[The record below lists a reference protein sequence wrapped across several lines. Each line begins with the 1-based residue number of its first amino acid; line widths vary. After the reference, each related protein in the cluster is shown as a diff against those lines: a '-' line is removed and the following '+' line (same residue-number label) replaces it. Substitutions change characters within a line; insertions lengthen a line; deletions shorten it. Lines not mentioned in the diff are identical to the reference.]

1 MATRDIRGIQGWC
14 DPKFENVRDAFV
26 QNFERGLEPGGAAV
40 AVTLGGHPVVDLH
53 GGFVDRGHTQRWQKD
68 TLINLASTTK
78 GILAIC
84 VLRLV
89 DQGALELDAPV
100 ARYWPA
106 FGCLGKEGITVRDVL
121 SYRAGLPALRTRLSP
136 EALYDWTAMTEALVA
151 EEPWWPPGTQHG
163 YHAMTIGWLAG
174 ELVRRV
180 SGRTVGRYLRE
191 QLALPFDLDL
201 HIGLGP
207 REEARTADVRATRPE
222 PGQPSF
228 VETVMTDPDSM
239 SGRAFLNPVLCLT
252 PQVLNS
258 HAWRA
263 TELPFANAHGTASA
277 LAHLY
282 GALAHTGGRVLSAS
296 LVDVART
303 EHAFG
308 YDPVLREITRYGV
321 GFMLPH
327 EGFACSP
334 NPRAFGN
341 PGAGGY
347 LAFADPEASLGFAY
361 VTSKMS
367 LSTLLDP
374 RAAALSEATYA
385 CL

>member
-1 MATRDIRGIQGWC
+1 MAIQGSC
-14 DPKFENVRDAFV
+14 DPKFEKIRDAFAL
-26 QNFERGLEPGGAAV
+26 NFERGLEPGGAAV
-40 AVTLGGHPVVDLH
+40 SVTVHGRPVVDLH
-53 GGFVDRGHTQRWQKD
+53 GGFVDRGHTQPWQKD

-84 VLRLV
+84 VLHLV
-89 DQGALELDAPV
+89 DRGVIEFDAPV
-100 ARYWPA
+100 ARYWPEFA
-106 FGCLGKEGITVRDVL
+106 RAGKEGITVRDVL
-121 SYRAGLPALRTRLSP
+121 SHRAGLPAVRPRLSP
-136 EALYDWTAMTEALVA
+136 EALYDWTAMTAALAA

-180 SGRTVGRYLRE
+180 TGRTVGQYLRE
-191 QLALPFDLDL
+191 ELASPLGLDL

-207 REEARTADVRATRPE
+207 REEARTADVRTTRPE
-222 PGQPSF
+222 PGRTAF
-228 VETVMTDPDSM
+228 VQTVMNEPDSM
-239 SGRAFLNPVLCLT
+239 SGWAFLNPVLCLT

-263 TELPFANAHGTASA
+263 AELPFANAHGTASS
-277 LAHLY
+277 LAHLF
-282 GALAHTGGRVLSAS
+282 GALAHHARGHEKVLSAS
-296 LVDVART
+296 IVDAART

-308 YDPVLREITRYGV
+308 YDPVLREATRYGI

-341 PGAGGY
+341 PGAGGF

-367 LSTLLDP
+367 VHTLLDP
-374 RAAALSEATYA
+374 RAARLSEATYA